1 MTRDRKILIKDWY
14 EGLYELGEEEINL
27 LNEKNERVDLSALK
41 KEFGIEKF
49 VLDREGVEA
58 IKARTYEPTANIQG
72 MVSGYTGPG
81 HKTIVPNEARV
92 RIDFRLLPHMNPQ
105 KCIEKVKKHLIDH
118 GFGHLEVIA
127 FDAAEPPY
135 KISVKEDISQAIIK
149 AAEEVFGEKPV
160 VNGVSAEG
168 TILKH
173 VWMPTVLT
181 GFANPGANL
190 HAPDENIHVENYI
203 KGIKY
208 AAAIMENF
216 SKE

>member
-1 MTRDRKILIKDWY
+1 MDYRQ
-14 EGLYELGEEEINL
+14 
-27 LNEKNERVDLSALK
+27 
-41 KEFGIEKF
+41 
-49 VLDREGVEA
+49 
-58 IKARTYEPTANIQG
+58 KARLNQDKL
-72 MVSGYTGPG
+72 MRF
-81 HKTIVPNEARV
+81 K
-92 RIDFRLLPHMNPQ
+92 HMT
-105 KCIEKVKKHLIDH
+105 
-118 GFGHLEVIA
+118 

-135 KISVKEDISQAIIK
+135 KISAKEDISQAIIK
-149 AAEEVFGEKPV
+149 AAEEVFGAKPL

-173 VWMPTVLT
+173 VWIPCVLT
-181 GFANPGANL
+181 GFANPGENL